1 MYAKTLNT
9 WDYLTCRN
17 VWKMCCTQREDA
29 ATEPCCQNHQKGTDT
44 HCSHAN
50 LSKERGVDNQALAE
64 INKPLHDCDN
74 NKITYNSLDNHSQT
88 NVNNTLLKSDNYQND
103 ISAGLLTYS
112 AYAFDDSSSES
123 EDEIIKRYQ
132 HSFKTEQKKLEK
144 EIISSQSIKR
154 TKSTKSNDL
163 PSQNSTVKSTDLAPR
178 KASSDGNISSK
189 YQDIKETK
197 KLEKNKVS
205 EAVPK
210 KTEEIVP
217 SQSTTTHLSEPLVS
231 KEAET
236 STSKLTTIHNDR
248 QSDAEGISNQAFQD
262 EVSLS
267 MSVNSDVLDS
277 PDHNSDEHL
286 FDISDLHQE
295 PPLISK
301 CGSLEVTFLYSPEE
315 NTMKITI
322 LQAQEI
328 PSKDRGGAN
337 SAQVRILLLP
347 TKKQRFKTKIKPG
360 DNPEFG
366 ETFTFQKIQKEDL
379 MNMGVRFRLYGCERM
394 RRERM
399 LGEAVIGF
407 ASINPDMESTH
418 WILLEPRSNL
428 SCLLPC
434 YNICSYTIISGTVG
448 GKASF
453 LFNLLGMEEGTLP
466 LAYAGPLWW
475 EIDAINAPVEPLEV
489 NTYRKDISRERIPE
503 GEFVLGKK
511 NWEQKL
517 VQDTYVK
524 LTLMSPTGKEIAR
537 SKTSIRRGQP
547 NPLFR
552 ETFVFQVALFQ
563 LPELTLMIS
572 VYNKRSMKRKE
583 MIGWFALGMKSSGEE
598 EQSHWN
604 DMCENKGEE
613 VQRWHVLLES

>member
-1 MYAKTLNT
+1 MPYK
-9 WDYLTCRN
+9 Y
-17 VWKMCCTQREDA
+17 
-29 ATEPCCQNHQKGTDT
+29 
-44 HCSHAN
+44 
-50 LSKERGVDNQALAE
+50 
-64 INKPLHDCDN
+64 N
-74 NKITYNSLDNHSQT
+74 N
-88 NVNNTLLKSDNYQND
+88 
-103 ISAGLLTYS
+103 S

-144 EIISSQSIKR
+144 EVLSSQSIKR

-210 KTEEIVP
+210 KTEAIVP
-217 SQSTTTHLSEPLVS
+217 SQSTTTHLSEPLVR
-231 KEAET
+231 KGAET
-236 STSKLTTIHNDR
+236 STSKLTTTHNDR

-428 SCLLPC
+428 SHGDSRYDVSSLSRSESGSSSQSMQHGGMPELFLGLS
-434 YNICSYTIISGTVG
+434 YNGTTGRLMVEVVKG
-448 GKASF
+448 SNFRNMAM
-453 LFNLLGMEEGTLP
+453 NR
-466 LAYAGPLWW
+466 
-475 EIDAINAPVEPLEV
+475 AP
-489 NTYRKDISRERIPE
+489 
-503 GEFVLGKK
+503 
-511 NWEQKL
+511 
-517 VQDTYVK
+517 DTYVK